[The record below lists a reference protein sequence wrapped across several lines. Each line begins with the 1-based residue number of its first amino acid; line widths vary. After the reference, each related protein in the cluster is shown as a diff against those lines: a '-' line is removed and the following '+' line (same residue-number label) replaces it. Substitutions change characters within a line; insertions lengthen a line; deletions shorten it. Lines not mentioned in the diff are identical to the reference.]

1 MLTGFLCLKEA
12 WGTACLLETSCPE
25 LQRPQKL
32 AGETSECAP
41 ESLEH
46 QKIGHIGGCT
56 FFPSGTRQDF
66 HRKSIQ
72 KCGWSFHNRNS
83 SQVPIAGGNPVCCVL
98 QKQGKGLFFFP
109 VEVIYTHFLCHCHW
123 EWCSL
128 HNITAAV
135 FGDSPLPKLG
145 NLTSQSEDD
154 RALCAKPAIS
164 QGVK

>member
-1 MLTGFLCLKEA
+1 MPQSLWSIRRLVTLEGALSS
-12 WGTACLLETSCPE
+12 LLEQDRTS
-25 LQRPQKL
+25 
-32 AGETSECAP
+32 T
-41 ESLEH
+41 
-46 QKIGHIGGCT
+46 
-56 FFPSGTRQDF
+56 
-66 HRKSIQ
+66 
-72 KCGWSFHNRNS
+72 
-83 SQVPIAGGNPVCCVL
+83 GNPYKNGDGHFTTETAAKKYQL
-98 QKQGKGLFFFP
+98 QMAILCAVFYKSRERDSFFP

-145 NLTSQSEDD
+145 NLTSQNEDD